1 MFCEFPKDFIWGCA
15 TASYQVEG
23 AVGEDGKGV
32 SIWDTFTHIPG
43 NVIDGSNG
51 DTACDHYHRYE
62 EDIEIMKTLR
72 LKGYRFSISWTRI
85 LPEGSGKINRKGLD
99 FYKRLIDKLCSS
111 NIIPFAT
118 IYHWDLPQVLED
130 KGGWGN
136 SDISKYFADY
146 AYILFKELGDSVRHW
161 ITLNEPAV
169 FTFLGYAFGI
179 HAPGKKDFPLA
190 LKATYNAL
198 LAHGLAVEAYRAIDG
213 KGKIGIT
220 LNLTPMHPASDK
232 EEDIMASRRMDLL
245 WNRWFLDP
253 VLKGR
258 FPEELLDV
266 LSSNNIKLKIE
277 SDDLKK
283 MNPRIEFLGVNYYTR
298 NIVTYDPNAP
308 LIQAR
313 TIEPVT
319 NKTEMGWEIYPE
331 GLYELL
337 TSIKRDYGDIVIYI
351 TENGAAFKD
360 ELKNDKA
367 DDYQREDYLRRHFYQ
382 AYRAIKDGV
391 ALKGYFV
398 WSLLDN
404 FEWALGYTK
413 RFGIVYVDYPTQ
425 KRYIKRSGYF
435 YRDVIEENG
444 IEV

>member
-1 MFCEFPKDFIWGCA
+1 MFCEFPKDFLWGCA

-43 NVIDGSNG
+43 NIVDGSNG
-51 DTACDHYHRYE
+51 DVACDHYHRYE
-62 EDIEIMKTLR
+62 EDIDIMKTLG
-72 LKGYRFSISWTRI
+72 LKGYRFSISWTRV
-85 LPEGSGKINRKGLD
+85 LPEGSGNINRKGLD
-99 FYKRLIDKLCSS
+99 FYRRLVDRLCSA
-111 NIIPFAT
+111 NITPFVT
-118 IYHWDLPQVLED
+118 IYHWDLPQALED

-136 SDISKYFADY
+136 NDISKYFADY
-146 AYILFKELGDSVRHW
+146 AYILFKELGDSVKHW

-179 HAPGKKDFPLA
+179 HAPGKKDLSLA
-190 LKATYNAL
+190 MRATYNAL
-198 LAHGLAVEAYRAIDG
+198 LAHGLAVEAYRTIDS

-220 LNLTPMHPASDK
+220 LNLTPMHPASDR
-232 EEDIMASRRMDLL
+232 EEDVIAARRMDLL

-258 FPEELLDV
+258 FPEELLEV
-266 LSSNNIKLKIE
+266 LSGKNIQLKIE
-277 SDDLKK
+277 ADELKK
-283 MNPRIEFLGVNYYTR
+283 MNAKIDFLGVNYYTR

-308 LIQAR
+308 IVQAR
-313 TIEPVT
+313 SVEPTT

-337 TSIKRDYGDIVIYI
+337 TSIKRDYGDLVIYI

-360 ELKNDKA
+360 ELKGDKV
-367 DDYQREDYLRRHFYQ
+367 DDPQREDYLRRHFYQ

-391 ALKGYFV
+391 DLKGYFV

-435 YRDVIEENG
+435 YRDVIERNG
-444 IEV
+444 IEF